1 MQFYFY
7 VFQLRKK
14 YTISINFKLFSQS
27 FTFFFGYENLIY
39 QWFLEGFKVKGFA
52 CRAHNLGLEN
62 IRWGLSSG

>member
-1 MQFYFY
+1 MFSNYAKNIQ
-7 VFQLRKK
+7 FQLILSSSR
-14 YTISINFKLFSQS
+14 NRLP
-27 FTFFFGYENLIY
+27 FFFGYENLIY